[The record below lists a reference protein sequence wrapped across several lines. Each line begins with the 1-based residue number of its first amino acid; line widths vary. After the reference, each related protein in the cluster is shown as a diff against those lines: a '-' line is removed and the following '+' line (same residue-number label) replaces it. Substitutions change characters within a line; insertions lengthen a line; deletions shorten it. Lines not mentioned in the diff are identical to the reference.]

1 MNSTATST
9 DKIKRVGTAHNALT
23 VCFIESLEDGIRAP
37 NCDVLLNNACWS
49 AEPIPGCKI
58 LRTECND
65 GLGTMVVPT
74 VLPSKSTEGGCSL
87 LFQVLPAIPDLLY
100 SDYFGFTHKELYLV
114 DNKNEMK

>member
-1 MNSTATST
+1 M
-9 DKIKRVGTAHNALT
+9 RVVTAHIALT
-23 VCFIESLEDGIRAP
+23 ICFIESLENEIRAP

-74 VLPSKSTEGGCSL
+74 VLPSKSTEGWCSL
-87 LFQVLPAIPDLLY
+87 LFQVLPAIPALFY
-100 SDYFGFTHKELYLV
+100 SDYLGSTHKEVSVV
-114 DNKNEMK
+114 DNENEVKNCN